1 MSKGKTLGIISI
13 KGGVGKTTTTL
24 NLGATMADEFDKKTL
39 IVDANFS
46 APNLGLH
53 LGITDPET
61 TIHDVL
67 LKRANITDAIY
78 EYEDNLHIIP
88 GALIGKKVSPYILKE
103 KLKKIKEN
111 YDVILIDSSPA
122 LNEEMLATMIASD
135 DLFVVTS
142 PDYPTLSTTMRA
154 VRLAK
159 QKKTPIT
166 GLILNKVK
174 KKKFELNLE
183 DIEKATDTP
192 VLAILPDD
200 VKMLEALSKTKHI
213 AEHAPK
219 RNIAYELRHLASCII
234 GEDYTDNRVRKKL
247 KKLFRRNIP
256 KQEVNRLQV
265 KSKSKK

>member
-1 MSKGKTLGIISI
+1 MAKGKTLGIISI

-24 NLGATMADEFDKKTL
+24 NLGATIANEFDKKTL

-61 TIHDVL
+61 TIHDAL
-67 LKRANITDAIY
+67 LKRANISDAIY
-78 EYEDNLHIIP
+78 EYDENLHIIP
-88 GALIGKKVSPYILKE
+88 GALIGKKISPYILKE
-103 KLKKIKEN
+103 KLKKIKNN
-111 YDVILIDSSPA
+111 YDFILIDSSPA
-122 LNEEMLATMIASD
+122 LNEEMLATIIASEK
-135 DLFVVTS
+135 LLVVTS

-166 GLILNKVK
+166 GLVLNKVR
-174 KKKFELNLE
+174 KKKFELNLD

-200 VKMLEALSKTKHI
+200 VKMLEALSKSKHI

-219 RNIAYELRHLASCII
+219 RNITYELRHLASSLI
-234 GEDYTDNRVRKKL
+234 GEDYQDKRFRKKL
-247 KKLFRRNIP
+247 KRFFRKNIP
-256 KQEVNRLQV
+256 KEEVNRLQI
-265 KSKSKK
+265 KNEID

>member
-1 MSKGKTLGIISI
+1 MAKGKTLGIISI

-24 NLGATMADEFDKKTL
+24 NLGATIAHEFNKKTL
-39 IVDANFS
+39 IIDANFS

-61 TIHDVL
+61 TIHDAL
-67 LKRANITDAIY
+67 LKKADMSDAIY
-78 EYEDNLHIIP
+78 EYDENLHIIP
-88 GALIGKKVSPYILKE
+88 GALIGKKISPYILKE
-103 KLKKIKEN
+103 KLKKIKNN
-111 YDVILIDSSPA
+111 YDFVLIDSSPA
-122 LNEEMLATMIASD
+122 LNDEMLATMIASEK
-135 DLFVVTS
+135 LLVVTS

-166 GLILNKVK
+166 GLVLNKVR
-174 KKKFELNLE
+174 KKKFELNLD

-200 VKMLEALSKTKHI
+200 IKMLEALSKTKHI

-219 RNIAYELRHLASCII
+219 RNIVYELRHLASSLI
-234 GEDYTDNRVRKKL
+234 GEDYQDKRFSRKL
-247 KKLFRRNIP
+247 KRFFRKDIP
-256 KQEVNRLQV
+256 REEVNRLQI
-265 KSKSKK
+265 KNNL